1 MIISRTPYRISF
13 FGGGTDYPTWYQ
25 EHGGAVLSTSINH
38 YCYLNC
44 RFLPPFFKEKSRI
57 IWSRVETVENHEEI
71 QHPAVRGV
79 LKYLGLEHGLEIHHT
94 GDLPARSGLGSSS
107 AFTVGL
113 INALR
118 ALQGQMSSKRELAC
132 EAVHVERNV
141 LQENVGV
148 QDQIATAFGG
158 FNKITMQ
165 PGGDFTVDPVVL
177 RNGRLKELQRHFLLF
192 FTGVSRTAS
201 DIAKEQIKAAKDKK
215 AELHAMRLL
224 VDDALDVLINGE
236 DIKEFGHLLHET
248 WQLKRSLAAG
258 IAPGFVDDIYNKAR
272 AAGAIGGKLL
282 GAGGGGFILFFAP
295 PDAHMRIMDALQD
308 LLWVPFDFEATGSG
322 IVYYDQNSFSR
333 TALTRRDFYHLKND
347 EDVLE
352 AQQDENSN
360 VIPITQPTRK
370 RLLTV

>member
-13 FGGGTDYPTWYQ
+13 FGGGTDYHAWYQ

-57 IWSRVETVENHEEI
+57 IWSRIEHVMEHDEI

-79 LKYLGLEHGLEIHHT
+79 LKYLGMEHGLEIHHT

-113 INALR
+113 LNALN

-132 EAVHVERNV
+132 EAVHIERDV
-141 LQENVGV
+141 LKENVGV

-158 FNKITMQ
+158 LNKITIT
-165 PGGDFTVDPVVL
+165 PGGDFTVDPVIM
-177 RNGRLKELQRHFLLF
+177 RNGRLQELQRHFMLF

-201 DIAKEQIKAAKDKK
+201 DIAKEQIKATTDKK
-215 AELHAMRLL
+215 AELFAMRQL
-224 VDDALDVLINGE
+224 VDDALNVLAGEE
-236 DIKEFGHLLHET
+236 DITEFGHLLHET

-258 IAPGFVDDIYNKAR
+258 IAPGFVDDIYAKAR

-282 GAGGGGFILFFAP
+282 GAGGGGFILFFVP
-295 PDAHMRIMDALQD
+295 PERQMRVMNALED
-308 LLWVPFDFEATGSG
+308 LLWVPFEFENTGAS
-322 IVYYDQNSFSR
+322 IVYYDHNSFSR
-333 TALTRRDFYHLKND
+333 TAMTRRDFYHLKD
-347 EDVLE
+347 RQEEPVQE
-352 AQQDENSN
+352 QDSN
-360 VIPITQPTRK
+360 VISLQQVARK